1 VSLATKCE
9 FLVVSGGSS
18 SVGPGASPGAGRDG
32 GPRCSLARGQCP
44 PLPSGLGVGCR
55 REPRPGRVGGA
66 GAEASPPGPAALTAC
81 CSRGSRGRG
90 ARPASA
96 QPTLWA
102 PVGSRSAP
110 LAAEAGARVK
120 ERAARWAEGPA
131 APPRGPGPAVPRLLR
146 PGRPLARRLPGACSP
161 RVPGTGRA
169 APRRPSA
176 PARAAEL
183 GPQEPPARTC
193 PRAGPPQPPPDAAR
207 WLRALDVITLS
218 AVRAP
223 DFVSICRKEVIEL
236 KKSLMTFLAGWSQW
250 IPPGRCSALL
260 RRGSR
265 GGTRVAAGPPTQ
277 RSLQEKAPCKV
288 FWKTSSRKENSTPD
302 YPYKEL

>member
-1 VSLATKCE
+1 MAGLAAPWPA
-9 FLVVSGGSS
+9 GS
-18 SVGPGASPGAGRDG
+18 
-32 GPRCSLARGQCP
+32 ARLCP
-44 PLPSGLGVGCR
+44 PVWVS
-55 REPRPGRVGGA
+55 GA
-66 GAEASPPGPAALTAC
+66 GA
-81 CSRGSRGRG
+81 SRGRG
-90 ARPASA
+90 G
-96 QPTLWA
+96 LGA
-102 PVGSRSAP
+102 PVPRPPRRVPPRSPRVAHVAP
-110 LAAEAGARVK
+110 AAAARVRQVRSPLCGRLWGAGRPRWRLRRAPEGRGRGPSRRLK

-223 DFVSICRKEVIEL
+223 DFVSRVSGASFITRYPRKL
-236 KKSLMTFLAGWSQW
+236 PTDS
-250 IPPGRCSALL
+250 
-260 RRGSR
+260 GSR
-265 GGTRVAAGPPTQ
+265 DEPRPDRSRVICGRPGGRPAGDDGWPGLLSPRASANVMGQ
-277 RSLQEKAPCKV
+277 
-288 FWKTSSRKENSTPD
+288 TSRFFVD
-302 YPYKEL
+302 

>member
-1 VSLATKCE
+1 MAGLAAPWPA
-9 FLVVSGGSS
+9 GS
-18 SVGPGASPGAGRDG
+18 AH
-32 GPRCSLARGQCP
+32 LCP
-44 PLPSGLGVGCR
+44 PVWVS
-55 REPRPGRVGGA
+55 GA
-66 GAEASPPGPAALTAC
+66 GA
-81 CSRGSRGRG
+81 SRGRG
-90 ARPASA
+90 G
-96 QPTLWA
+96 LGA
-102 PVGSRSAP
+102 PVPRPPRRVPPRSPRVAHVAPAAAARVRQVRSPLCGRLWGAGRPGWRLRRAPEGRGRGPSR
-110 LAAEAGARVK
+110 RVK